1 MVMDTG
7 GNLWGTA
14 SGGGEHN
21 YGMVYEIT
29 P

>member
-1 MVMDTG
+1 MVMDAN
-7 GNLWGTA
+7 GNLFGTA
-14 SGGGEHN
+14 SGGGTHN